1 MLLKQLFDA
10 LETPNLTL
18 ISVLKNFTL
27 LFLWQI
33 WQKMKGKENFKQRF
47 HVFLVISEA
56 LHGYES
62 KA

>member
-33 WQKMKGKENFKQRF
+33 WQ
-47 HVFLVISEA
+47 
-56 LHGYES
+56 
-62 KA
+62 